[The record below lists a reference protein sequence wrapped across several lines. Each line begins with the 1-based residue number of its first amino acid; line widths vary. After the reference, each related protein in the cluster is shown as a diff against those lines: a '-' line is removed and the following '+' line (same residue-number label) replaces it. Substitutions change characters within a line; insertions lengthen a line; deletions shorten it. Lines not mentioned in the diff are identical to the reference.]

1 MRIIETFKLHN
12 GTILAVVGNF
22 QNAAALR
29 FEAIRCSQ
37 TIINDGRFRLED
49 NTPIEKKQN
58 FGQKIIR

>member
-12 GTILAVVGNF
+12 WTILAVVGNF

-49 NTPIEKKQN
+49 NTPIEKNRTLGK
-58 FGQKIIR
+58 RS